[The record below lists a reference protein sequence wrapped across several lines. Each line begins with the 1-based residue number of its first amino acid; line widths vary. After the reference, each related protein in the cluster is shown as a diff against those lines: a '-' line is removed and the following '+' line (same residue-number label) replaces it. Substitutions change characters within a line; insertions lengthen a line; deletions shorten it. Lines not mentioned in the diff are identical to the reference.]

1 MARESGAPVL
11 CALSAALGAGH
22 QRAGRDQGL
31 VDGVAVPAVSA
42 AHGLSFPSLALPP
55 GYTPRT
61 VATNGFG
68 SPSGGWHGR
77 ANPVPPLTFL
87 LDVSRPHL
95 DASTSLSDV
104 LDASTSLSDVL
115 DASTSLSEV
124 RDSGRIKDAAAGRGQ
139 VRERDLINERRSLV
153 RESHDAEQ
161 GTDRAL
167 GVPPPAHPP
176 AHTHLMLL
184 LLVLEIRMVRHG
196 AWGGNGSKGVG
207 Y

>member
-1 MARESGAPVL
+1 VARESGAPVL

-176 AHTHLMLL
+176 AHTHLPLL
-184 LLVLEIRMVRHG
+184 LLENLMASNG